1 LLVAGEKPAANQR
14 RIPEK
19 EQSMKI
25 STIVVLGVTAAALAT
40 AGACG
45 GSSGRLVIGI
55 KDGPPTS
62 SDGRTI
68 TKLEI
73 DITKIE
79 LQSDGENEQAG
90 EVEDKDVVVFDA
102 GTGAVHTVDLLK
114 VTTFSELIA
123 TVTVPAGTY
132 GEAEVTVNGARVVFA
147 DAPSVTVPLVLEGDG
162 KSKAEFDF
170 HFKPAAVVTGTG
182 TTLAVIDFVP
192 VVIKDGAG
200 QYRLGH
206 DGMNDHSGEGNEHD
220 EFEVE
225 GSIATLDL
233 AANKLTL
240 SGSTVTNVDFS
251 SAKIEV
257 HGVAATKAAL
267 AKGQKVEVEGTIDKA
282 TGALIATKIEVG

>member
-1 LLVAGEKPAANQR
+1 MRGEHRR
-14 RIPEK
+14 RIRAGSPNK

-25 STIVVLGVTAAALAT
+25 STIVILGVTAAALAT

-45 GSSGRLVIGI
+45 GSSGRLALGI

-79 LQSDGENEQAG
+79 LQPDGQNEQTG
-90 EVEDKDVVVFDA
+90 QVEEKDVVVFDA
-102 GTGAVHTVDLLK
+102 GTGAAHTVDLLK
-114 VTTFSELIA
+114 VTTFSELVA
-123 TVTVPAGTY
+123 TVTVPTGTY
-132 GEAEVTVNGARVVFA
+132 GGAEVSVSGARVVFA

-170 HFKPAAVVTGTG
+170 HFKPAAGVTTTG

-192 VVIKDGAG
+192 VVIKDSGG

-206 DGMNDHSGEGNEHD
+206 DGMNDHSGEANDQD

-225 GSIATLDL
+225 SSIATLDL

-240 SGSTVTNVDFS
+240 SGSTVNVDFT
-251 SAKIEV
+251 SAQIKL
-257 HGVAATKAAL
+257 HGLVATKAAL
-267 AKGQKVEVEGTIDKA
+267 AVGLKVEVEGTIDKA
-282 TGALIATKIEVG
+282 TGTLMASKIEVR